1 MGPMSANLRTDPRI
15 DAYIEKQ
22 ADFAQP
28 ILAWLRARVHAGCPG
43 AEETIKW
50 GMPSFT
56 YKGRPLANMAAFK
69 AHATFGFWDRSEMA
83 TGKERDA
90 MGQFGRIAS
99 LADLPPAEEVE
110 ALARRAGELIER
122 GVKPARAAKA
132 PKPEAEVPPELIEA
146 LAADDLAAATFD
158 AFPPSCRREYC
169 EWVAEAKRPETRAKR
184 VAEAVEWLREGKRRH
199 WRYENC

>member
-1 MGPMSANLRTDPRI
+1 MSNDPRI

-22 ADFAQP
+22 ADFARP
-28 ILAWLRARVHAGCPG
+28 ILSWLRARVHAGCPG

-83 TGKERDA
+83 TGKEREA

-99 LADLPPAEEVE
+99 LDDLPPAAEVE
-110 ALARRAGELIER
+110 ALARRAGELIES
-122 GVKPARAAKA
+122 GVKPARAASKA
-132 PKPEAEVPPELIEA
+132 PKPEAEVPAELAQA
-146 LAADDLAAATFD
+146 LARDDAASATFD
-158 AFPPSCRREYC
+158 GFPPSARRDYC
-169 EWVAEAKRPETRAKR
+169 EWIAEARRPETGAKR
-184 VAEAVEWLREGKRRH
+184 IADAVEWMREGKKRH
-199 WRYENC
+199 WKYEGC